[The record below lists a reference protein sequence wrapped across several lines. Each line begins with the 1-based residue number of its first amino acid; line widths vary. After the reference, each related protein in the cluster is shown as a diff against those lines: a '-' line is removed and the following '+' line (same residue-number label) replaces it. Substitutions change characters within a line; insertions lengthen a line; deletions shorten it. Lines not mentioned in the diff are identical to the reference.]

1 MDVSILL
8 LIILLRRS
16 AVSVF
21 QLRSQLYKFPMRQVQ
36 LNKSGVSEK
45 YKSS

>member
-1 MDVSILL
+1 MKKRYVNMDVSILL

-21 QLRSQLYKFPMRQVQ
+21 QLRSQP
-36 LNKSGVSEK
+36 
-45 YKSS
+45 